1 MDADKPCRCPRCG
14 WLGTIHDAEAYQP
27 LAHLEP
33 LNICPRCATETEVQP
48 LGQKGLDALYREYA
62 LLLKPGYQHQGDRA
76 ERRAQLE
83 RFFEHIDHP
92 PRSTSGPNLAMAF
105 KVIDESDKKRDRT
118 SEVLRSASL
127 LGSDAPPKPSTG
139 AALRPVL
146 FSDDLVTEDE

>member
-33 LNICPRCATETEVQP
+33 LNIRPRCASETEVQP
-48 LGQKGLDALYREYA
+48 LGQKGLDALCREYA
-62 LLLKPGYQHQGDRA
+62 LLLKPGYQPQGDRA

-92 PRSTSGPNLAMAF
+92 PRSTSGPNLFEAF
-105 KVIDESDKKRDRT
+105 KVIDESDKKRDRAFLKC
-118 SEVLRSASL
+118 LRVRHYRVVTHR
-127 LGSDAPPKPSTG
+127 PNP
-139 AALRPVL
+139 ALARL
-146 FSDDLVTEDE
+146 CGQFCLVMT

>member
-48 LGQKGLDALYREYA
+48 LGQKGLDALCQEYA
-62 LLLKPGYQHQGDRA
+62 LLLKPGYQPQGDRA

-92 PRSTSGPNLAMAF
+92 QRSTSGPNLAMAF
-105 KVIDESDKKRDRT
+105 KVIDESDKK
-118 SEVLRSASL
+118 A
-127 LGSDAPPKPSTG
+127 
-139 AALRPVL
+139 
-146 FSDDLVTEDE
+146 

>member
-1 MDADKPCRCPRCG
+1 MSMDAATPCRCPRCG
-14 WLGTIHDAEAYQP
+14 WLGTIHDSEAYQP

-33 LNICPRCATETEVQP
+33 LNICPRCATETEVQT

-62 LLLKPGYQHQGDRA
+62 LLLKPGYQHEGDRA

-105 KVIDESDKKRDRT
+105 KVIDESDKK
-118 SEVLRSASL
+118 A
-127 LGSDAPPKPSTG
+127 
-139 AALRPVL
+139 
-146 FSDDLVTEDE
+146 

>member
-14 WLGTIHDAEAYQP
+14 WLGTIHDAEAY
-27 LAHLEP
+27 
-33 LNICPRCATETEVQP
+33 QP

-92 PRSTSGPNLAMAF
+92 PRSTSGPNLFEAF
-105 KVIDESDKKRDRT
+105 KVIDESDKK
-118 SEVLRSASL
+118 A
-127 LGSDAPPKPSTG
+127 
-139 AALRPVL
+139 
-146 FSDDLVTEDE
+146 

>member
-76 ERRAQLE
+76 ERRAQRGPSRDLGAHRGE
-83 RFFEHIDHP
+83 RAQP
-92 PRSTSGPNLAMAF
+92 WGRQAG
-105 KVIDESDKKRDRT
+105 VV
-118 SEVLRSASL
+118 SEN
-127 LGSDAPPKPSTG
+127 GI
-139 AALRPVL
+139 
-146 FSDDLVTEDE
+146 

>member
-62 LLLKPGYQHQGDRA
+62 LLLKPGYQHEGERA

-92 PRSTSGPNLAMAF
+92 PRSTSGPNLYESF
-105 KVIDESDKKRDRT
+105 KIIEYPENGSPDPWAHLRGLTPEEIQRLPDDQRAPRFAPGQQRL
-118 SEVLRSASL
+118 EV
-127 LGSDAPPKPSTG
+127 
-139 AALRPVL
+139 
-146 FSDDLVTEDE
+146 

>member
-1 MDADKPCRCPRCG
+1 MDAATPCRCPRCG

-48 LGQKGLDALYREYA
+48 LGQKGLDGLYREYA
-62 LLLKPGYQHQGDRA
+62 LLLKPGYQHEGDRA

-92 PRSTSGPNLAMAF
+92 QRSTSAPNLFEAF
-105 KVIDESDKKRDRT
+105 KLIEPDGKT
-118 SEVLRSASL
+118 
-127 LGSDAPPKPSTG
+127 P
-139 AALRPVL
+139 
-146 FSDDLVTEDE
+146 

>member
-33 LNICPRCATETEVQP
+33 LNISPALRHRNRGAAAGPEGPRCALP
-48 LGQKGLDALYREYA
+48 EYA

-92 PRSTSGPNLAMAF
+92 PRSTSGPNLFEAF
-105 KVIDESDKKRDRT
+105 KVIDKSDKKRDR
-118 SEVLRSASL
+118 A
-127 LGSDAPPKPSTG
+127 
-139 AALRPVL
+139 
-146 FSDDLVTEDE
+146 F

>member
-92 PRSTSGPNLAMAF
+92 PRSTSGPNLMAVAGVAEAWE
-105 KVIDESDKKRDRT
+105 K
-118 SEVLRSASL
+118 ASSK
-127 LGSDAPPKPSTG
+127 G
-139 AALRPVL
+139 
-146 FSDDLVTEDE
+146 